1 MEILKM
7 REEISLLTKN
17 LPSSYKKYYHLKS
30 IENFL
35 YNFDKLSD
43 EESKQYVKDLLA
55 ECIDYYQCHSI
66 SNVFESLDI
75 FQKYLKP
82 VGQVYER
89 QLNFSIT
96 IKPWLFTLYVLIG
109 FLFVYLVFDNNPVA
123 IIIFLLIM
131 LSFVIYFGL
140 KFSKHKLYAFLW

>member
-1 MEILKM
+1 MEIFKM
-7 REEISLLTKN
+7 KEEINQLAKN
-17 LPSSYKKYYHLKS
+17 LSSSDKKYYHLRS
-30 IENFL
+30 IKNFL
-35 YNFDKLSD
+35 YNFDELAD
-43 EESKQYVKDLLA
+43 AESKQYVKGLLT

-66 SNVFESLDI
+66 SNIFESLDV

-89 QLNFSIT
+89 QLNFSIM

-109 FLFVYLVFDNNPVA
+109 VLFVYIVFDNDPVA

-140 KFSKHKLYAFLW
+140 KFSKRKLYAFLW